1 MQVGSSSTRQS
12 VRLARHAVAAGADA
26 IACVTPYYLK
36 TDEAGLA
43 DHLRAVH
50 EAAPELPL
58 LAYSIPR
65 LTGYAYGVETL
76 AELADEGVV
85 HGVKESSDEIARLLH
100 LREACGPDF
109 AIFAGSPTLMAAA
122 HAHGM
127 AGTITGLAAVAP
139 GRVRRGAAADAPV
152 SARRSCSACA
162 PRPSR
167 AASGHQPAGVKA
179 CAALRFD
186 TPPAMR
192 APRHVLTEAEHAR
205 AASLLQAAGLSL
217 AGALAI

>member
-1 MQVGSSSTRQS
+1 M
-12 VRLARHAVAAGADA
+12 
-26 IACVTPYYLK
+26 
-36 TDEAGLA
+36 
-43 DHLRAVH
+43 H

-100 LREACGPDF
+100 LRDACGPDF

-139 GRVRRGAAADAPV
+139 AECAEVLRLAPRRERGARAAPAPRGHRLQPRPPARRREGVRRAALRHPAGRARPAARADGGRARARGLAAAGGRACRWP
-152 SARRSCSACA
+152 ARSRSERN
-162 PRPSR
+162 PRR
-167 AASGHQPAGVKA
+167 PAGVYG
-179 CAALRFD
+179 
-186 TPPAMR
+186 T
-192 APRHVLTEAEHAR
+192 
-205 AASLLQAAGLSL
+205 
-217 AGALAI
+217 